1 MTVLCGQLCWHILSL
16 STFVFAFIMLWWTV
30 NTYRTVY
37 YFHHCCQLVELD
49 TLLSQEQHTTMSPL
63 STMHRPPLISIIRRT
78 ISWHPE
84 IAFLPRTETSIPLSQ
99 TTSPTWQ
106 IHESY
111 RSRRPAECQ
120 ISSQSEVQSCLC
132 HCLSVTHCSGV
143 NDLSSPTLF
152 FFFFFF
158 FDSLYILGV
167 PSRRCEP
174 TVD

>member
-1 MTVLCGQLCWHILSL
+1 
-16 STFVFAFIMLWWTV
+16 MLWWTV

-49 TLLSQEQHTTMSPL
+49 TLLSQEQHTTMSPTL
-63 STMHRPPLISIIRRT
+63 NNASSLLISIIRRT

-111 RSRRPAECQ
+111 SSRRPAECQ
-120 ISSQSEVQSCLC
+120 ISSQFEVQSCLC
-132 HCLSVTHCSGV
+132 HCLTAWVWLTAQELMTSIPP
-143 NDLSSPTLF
+143 LFLRPLYSSSSSTP
-152 FFFFFF
+152 
-158 FDSLYILGV
+158 SIPLGV
-167 PSRRCEP
+167 PSPRCEP